1 MRYCKAKKTTVSRS
15 PNMAKLMVVASA
27 AVFLLGSSAFASSSK
42 FYAQG
47 QAQVQKAECIPGS
60 DTVSPSGPCHPNNG
74 FGNGGNDGI
83 PGNSGGK
90 PGSIKCDPNG
100 DKKC

>member
-1 MRYCKAKKTTVSRS
+1 MT
-15 PNMAKLMVVASA
+15 KLMVMAGA
-27 AVFLLGSSAFASSSK
+27 AVFLLGSSAFASSEL
-42 FYAQG
+42 YTQG
-47 QAQVQKAECIPGS
+47 QLSVQKAECIQGS

-90 PGSIKCDPNG
+90 PGSIKCNPNG
-100 DKKC
+100 DTKC